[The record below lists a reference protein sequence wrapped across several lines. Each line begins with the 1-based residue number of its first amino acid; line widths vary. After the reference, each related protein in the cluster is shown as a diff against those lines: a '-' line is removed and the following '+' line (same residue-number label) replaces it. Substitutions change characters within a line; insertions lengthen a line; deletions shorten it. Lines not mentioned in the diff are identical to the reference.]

1 MTDNKLMKI
10 SKISLQKDFEIKLY
24 RDRFDL
30 AHVIKKLFVINTNNP
45 ECDPIKLIS
54 LMTWELQPLPE
65 HECKIILEHFKSI
78 ENLFKVSKDALEYSL
93 NSLKISNLTKQSLIT
108 FLSREQDYY
117 I

>member
-30 AHVIKKLFVINTNNP
+30 AHVIKKLFITNTNNP

-54 LMTWELQPLPE
+54 LMTWEPRPLSE